1 MEGPETRRKQGD
13 SLVAL
18 SSVWGLPMTSDMSER
33 NEHTGKADRET
44 IRARADLRYLART
57 SPPIPDALM
66 QEAHRLIEADREN
79 PKDPVPPQGQTGHQ
93 IRTRRPPRA
102 TPRTST

>member
-1 MEGPETRRKQGD
+1 
-13 SLVAL
+13 
-18 SSVWGLPMTSDMSER
+18 MSER
-33 NEHTGKADRET
+33 NEQTGEADRET

-79 PKDPVPPQGQTGHQ
+79 PKDPVPP
-93 IRTRRPPRA
+93 
-102 TPRTST
+102 

>member
-1 MEGPETRRKQGD
+1 
-13 SLVAL
+13 
-18 SSVWGLPMTSDMSER
+18 MSER
-33 NEHTGKADRET
+33 NEQTGEADRET

-79 PKDPVPPQGQTGHQ
+79 PTDPVPLKDKLATDDMCALLTVVD
-93 IRTRRPPRA
+93 RLWDRA
-102 TPRTST
+102 GNTTPKYR

>member
-1 MEGPETRRKQGD
+1 
-13 SLVAL
+13 
-18 SSVWGLPMTSDMSER
+18 MSEC
-33 NEHTGKADRET
+33 NEQTGEADRET

-79 PKDPVPPQGQTGHQ
+79 ARQ
-93 IRTRRPPRA
+93 
-102 TPRTST
+102 

>member
-1 MEGPETRRKQGD
+1 
-13 SLVAL
+13 
-18 SSVWGLPMTSDMSER
+18 MSEC
-33 NEHTGKADRET
+33 NEENDEAHRET

-79 PKDPVPPQGQTGHQ
+79 PKDSVPPQGQTGHG
-93 IRTRRPPRA
+93 RHVRA
-102 TPRTST
+102 FDGC

>member
-1 MEGPETRRKQGD
+1 
-13 SLVAL
+13 
-18 SSVWGLPMTSDMSER
+18 MSER
-33 NEHTGKADRET
+33 NEQTGEADRET

-79 PKDPVPPQGQTGHQ
+79 PTDLPVPLAAGSGGFGP
-93 IRTRRPPRA
+93 A
-102 TPRTST
+102 